1 MFEVDN
7 HGVDDF
13 ADYVCNVV
21 VDSYGDGDVDKVDCG
36 GGR

>member
-13 ADYVCNVV
+13 ADYVCDAV
-21 VDSYGDGDVDKVDCG
+21 VDSYGDVDEVDCG